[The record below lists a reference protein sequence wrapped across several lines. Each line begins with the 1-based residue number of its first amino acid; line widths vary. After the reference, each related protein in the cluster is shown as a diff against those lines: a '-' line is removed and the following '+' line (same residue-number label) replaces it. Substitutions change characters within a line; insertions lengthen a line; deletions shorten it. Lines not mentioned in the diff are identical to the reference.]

1 MGGGDTRDLDSIP
14 GLGRS
19 LEEGTGNPLQYSFLP
34 GESYGQ
40 KSWWATVHWVA
51 KESHRRVLST
61 ICYICMGVGGGQQ
74 FPPPPPSN
82 FLQHQQSVLQFNSV
96 LTLITGQR
104 AHQSPQVKGLV
115 SQDCTLHSPTYPH
128 SLLKP
133 VTSPGWHLCFWS
145 TGYRWGFK

>member
-1 MGGGDTRDLDSIP
+1 MVLKKLFNRI
-14 GLGRS
+14 
-19 LEEGTGNPLQYSFLP
+19 LE
-34 GESYGQ
+34 
-40 KSWWATVHWVA
+40 WVA
-51 KESHRRVLST
+51 FPFSRRSSQPRDRTQVSH
-61 ICYICMGVGGGQQ
+61 IA
-74 FPPPPPSN
+74 PPSN

-104 AHQSPQVKGLV
+104 PHQSPQVKGLV

>member
-19 LEEGTGNPLQYSFLP
+19 LEEGTGNPPSIRAWGILRTKEPVGYSIH
-34 GESYGQ
+34 GI
-40 KSWWATVHWVA
+40 AR
-51 KESHRRVLST
+51 ESHTRVLST

-82 FLQHQQSVLQFNSV
+82 FLQHQQGVLQFNSV
-96 LTLITGQR
+96 LTLIAGER
-104 AHQSPQVKGLV
+104 AHQSPQAKGLV
-115 SQDCTLHSPTYPH
+115 SQHRTLHSPTYRH

-133 VTSPGWHLCFWS
+133 VTRPG
-145 TGYRWGFK
+145 